1 MDDIAKYEEDASI
14 FGNLITGDTLIP
26 VITDILINS
35 FIQYWLKS
43 YHVHVQGTGQVFK
56 YLNVF
61 N

>member
-35 FIQYWLKS
+35 FIQY
-43 YHVHVQGTGQVFK
+43 
-56 YLNVF
+56 
-61 N
+61 